1 MKIGVPR
8 EVTPGERRI
17 ALVPDS
23 AKKLVAEGN
32 EVWVQSAGGAPADF
46 SDAEYTAAGAKLAES
61 AAALWA
67 QSELVLK
74 IQPPNAAEVES
85 LRQGA
90 TLVAI
95 LQPFQNGDTVR
106 RL

>member
-32 EVWVQSAGGAPADF
+32 EVWVESAGSPADF
-46 SDAEYTAAGAKLAES
+46 RDADGAAGALAPS
-61 AAALWA
+61 AAR
-67 QSELVLK
+67 S
-74 IQPPNAAEVES
+74 
-85 LRQGA
+85 G
-90 TLVAI
+90 
-95 LQPFQNGDTVR
+95 R
-106 RL
+106 RRIWC